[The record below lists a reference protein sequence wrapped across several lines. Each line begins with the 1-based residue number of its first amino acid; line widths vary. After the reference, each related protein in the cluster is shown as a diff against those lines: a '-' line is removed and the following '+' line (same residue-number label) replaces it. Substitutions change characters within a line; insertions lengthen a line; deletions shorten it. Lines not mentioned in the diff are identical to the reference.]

1 MTSRKVALFLANPQN
16 DYQQELKEE
25 ALAAAARAGLEIEV
39 QFAGADSG
47 RVSLDQPQQIY
58 RAVGGAP
65 EARPVAAI
73 IFPLLDVAAV
83 AKDVAKNGVGVV
95 IIGRVPPFITE
106 LRHAHPSLPDFAVS
120 PDQVE
125 AGRLQGRQLLALLPT
140 GGRVLYIQGNRLAP
154 ATGERT
160 NGLTAALAGSA
171 ITVSPTFGA
180 WTAESGEEA
189 LSKWIRQ
196 PMNKLQLSA
205 VACQNDLM
213 AVGVRAAIK
222 SLAAEARFEYLRE
235 IPILGMDGSRT
246 LGRKMVDAGELA
258 ATVVMPPVSRTAI
271 ELLSRYLRG
280 ESIPAAVMQEAKPYP
295 PGLGSR

>member
-47 RVSLDQPQQIY
+47 RVSLDQSQQIY
-58 RAVGGAP
+58 RAAGGAP

-73 IFPLLDVAAV
+73 IFPLLDIAAV

-95 IIGRVPPFITE
+95 IIGRIPAFITD
-106 LRHAHPSLPDFAVS
+106 LRHAHPSLPVFAVS

-125 AGRLQGRQLLALLPT
+125 AGRVQGRQLLALLPA
-140 GGRVLYIQGNRLAP
+140 GGRVLCIQGNRLAP
-154 ATGERT
+154 ATTDRT
-160 NGLTAALAGSA
+160 NGFNAVLGGST
-171 ITVSPTFGA
+171 ITVSATFGA

-189 LSKWIRQ
+189 FSKWIRQ
-196 PMNKLQLSA
+196 PMNTQQLSA
-205 VACQNDLM
+205 IACQNDQM

-222 SLAAEARFEYLRE
+222 RLSAEARFEYLRE
-235 IPILGMDGSRT
+235 VPILGIDGSRT
-246 LGRKMVDAGELA
+246 LGRRMVDAGELA
-258 ATVVMPPVSRTAI
+258 ATVVMPSVSRMAI
-271 ELLSRYLRG
+271 ELLSRSLRG
-280 ESIPAAVMQEAKPYP
+280 ESVPVVVMQEPKPYP
-295 PGLGSR
+295 PRLASR